1 MTDKDMEL
9 IAEYFHAK
17 FFAASWYANAIEQQ
31 NNLGKSLYAL
41 IEWQFQ
47 VDQQLRIWN
56 QMKDTKRIEGIM
68 IASGFT
74 G

>member
-9 IAEYFHAK
+9 IADYFIAK
-17 FFAASWYANAIEQQ
+17 SFAASWYVVAIKHQ
-31 NNLGKSLYAL
+31 NNLKISLNAL
-41 IEWQFQ
+41 LEWQYQ